1 MASHLAPKVDGKE
14 GIGPLG
20 SSSIYVVVILLS
32 FSFFCSSEWKFEPFD
47 ADRKK
52 YT

>member
-32 FSFFCSSEWKFEPFD
+32 FYFFCSEWKFEQFD